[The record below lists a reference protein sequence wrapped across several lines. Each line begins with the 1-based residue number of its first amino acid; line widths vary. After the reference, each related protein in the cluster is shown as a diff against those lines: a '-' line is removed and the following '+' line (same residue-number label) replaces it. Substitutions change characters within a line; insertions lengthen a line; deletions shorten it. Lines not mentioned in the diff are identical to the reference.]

1 MLTDEAIDGLFRSIY
16 FKEIS
21 HGDEFIQG
29 VWHRVSPSMM
39 QMLKAIGL
47 NDCKMVGEGN

>member
-1 MLTDEAIDGLFRSIY
+1 MDGLFRSIY

-21 HGDEFIQG
+21 KGDEFIQG

-39 QMLKAIGL
+39 QMLKTIGL
-47 NDCKMVGEGN
+47 NECKMVWNENKNDM